1 MLYKHPKTW
10 EKKWNKRSNKCEYKP
25 TVVKKIQI
33 LNFYN
38 FFVSYQSIFVLRYF
52 FLFFKFFINKFLR
65 INLKLS
71 AVGNNDFLSGGSALA
86 TDFLDVSNN
95 VHTFADLAKND
106 VFTVQPRSNGGGNKK
121 LATIGVWSAVGHG
134 QQTWSNVLSDKVLVG
149 KFLAVDALSAGS
161 VLSSEIAALAHKAW
175 NDSVEGTAFVA
186 HAFFSG
192 AQGSEVFNGFWHIG
206 VVHVKDDSSG
216 VLAAN
221 GHVEKAFDRH
231 CYKGLN

>member
-1 MLYKHPKTW
+1 
-10 EKKWNKRSNKCEYKP
+10 
-25 TVVKKIQI
+25 
-33 LNFYN
+33 
-38 FFVSYQSIFVLRYF
+38 VLRYF
-52 FLFFKFFINKFLR
+52 FLFFKFFVNKFLR

-86 TDFLDVSNN
+86 TDFFDVSNN
-95 VHTFADLAKND
+95 VHTFAHLAKND
-106 VFTVQPRSNGGGNKK
+106 VFTVQPRSNSGGNKK
-121 LATIGVWSAVGHG
+121 LATISVWSAVGHG

-192 AQGSEVFNGFWHIG
+192 AQGSEVFNGFWYIG

-231 CYKGLN
+231 CYKGVT